1 MFLTTRLGFSPFL
14 LSGMSSSSDKYHT
27 SNSFVTIKLPFI
39 KSPLNPLSYLSAI
52 SPPKSNGD
60 SNELEEEMHW
70 LYARGCGRK
79 GGFPICW

>member
-70 LYARGCGRK
+70 LYARGWGRK

>member
-60 SNELEEEMHW
+60 SNELEEEMH
-70 LYARGCGRK
+70 
-79 GGFPICW
+79 